1 MTRWLVG
8 GGIALLAVAAVWAV
22 TRGTRGG
29 AEIEYRYAPVEKGD
43 LLLSTS
49 STGVLVP
56 LTRVDVKSKA
66 GGKIVAL
73 AVEEGTVVKAGDVIA
88 NIDPEDTRT
97 VFEQARADQTSALA
111 RVDQARVNAQLEVQN
126 AETRVKDAEIALQQ
140 ARYRLAKAE
149 ETTRVQP
156 DLSRAELRSAEAAL
170 TTAQETMRQLR
181 DVTLPQQRR
190 DAEGQQRRAQADLRA
205 AKDDLDRQRRLLE
218 KGYVAQ
224 SVVDQAESRLAA
236 AQASADL
243 ADERLRTIDAS
254 LDSQIKAQEARVR
267 QAEESLRQAR
277 ANQNRVTVSARDLD
291 EAKAAVAA
299 AEVGLRQAQTARM
312 NIKVRQSDVQS
323 ASASA
328 VRSRVSVENAQKQL
342 NDTTVRAPRSGVV
355 TIKYLEEG
363 TIIPPGT
370 STFAQGTSIVQ
381 ISDTTTMFV
390 ECNVD
395 ETDIGSVRP
404 GQEVKIVV
412 EAYPGQ
418 EFRGVVRRI
427 FPAAETTNSLTT
439 VKVRVEVTQSPSAAS
454 NGGRTESSGG
464 QREGQAQGQGSGD
477 GGRPS
482 ARRGGSGQA
491 VLKPGM
497 NATCEFIQM
506 EKKEVL
512 ILPQQAVRRED
523 GKTFVLVKSSDPMRP
538 EKREVKLGQSGNE
551 GIEVLEGVKDGDEVV
566 IAEVD
571 LAALRD
577 RQNRMLQAEQGG
589 GFGSTR
595 QGGPSQ
601 SRASGAAGGAGAG
614 GGARGGATG
623 GGR

>member
-1 MTRWLVG
+1 MTRWLIG
-8 GGIALLAVAAVWAV
+8 SGIALLAVAAVWAV

-73 AVEEGTVVKAGDVIA
+73 AVEEGTVVKEGDVIA
-88 NIDPEDTRT
+88 RIDPEDTRT

-126 AETRVKDAEIALQQ
+126 AEIRVKDAEIALQQ

-149 ETTRVQP
+149 ETTRAQP

-170 TTAQETMRQLR
+170 ANAQETMRQLR

-205 AKDDLDRQRRLLE
+205 ATDDLDRQRRLLE

-224 SVVDQAESRLAA
+224 SVVDQAESRLAS

-254 LDSQIKAQEARVR
+254 LDSQLKAQEARVR

-277 ANQNRVTVSARDLD
+277 ANQNRLVVTARDLD

-299 AEVGLRQAQTARM
+299 AEVGLRQAQTQRM
-312 NIKVRQSDVQS
+312 NVKVRQSDVQS

-342 NDTTVRAPRSGVV
+342 SDTTVRAPRAGVV
-355 TIKYLEEG
+355 TTKYLEEG

-427 FPAAETTNSLTT
+427 FPAAETQNALTT
-439 VKVRVEVTQSPSAAS
+439 VKVRVEVTQSPTGAAS
-454 NGGRTESSGG
+454 GGGRPGG
-464 QREGQAQGQGSGD
+464 QSAGQPQAPTQAQGARPGGRRGSG
-477 GGRPS
+477 
-482 ARRGGSGQA
+482 GQA

-497 NATCEFIQM
+497 NATCEFIQL

-523 GKTFVLVKSSDPMRP
+523 GKTFVLVKSSDPMKP
-538 EKREVKLGQSGNE
+538 EKREVKLGDSGNE
-551 GIEVLEGVKDGDEVV
+551 GIEVVEGLKEGEEVV
-566 IAEVD
+566 IAEID

-577 RQNRMLQAEQGG
+577 RQNRMMQAEQGG

-601 SRASGAAGGAGAG
+601 SRASGAAGGGGTGGARSGAAG
-614 GGARGGATG
+614 GGR
-623 GGR
+623 